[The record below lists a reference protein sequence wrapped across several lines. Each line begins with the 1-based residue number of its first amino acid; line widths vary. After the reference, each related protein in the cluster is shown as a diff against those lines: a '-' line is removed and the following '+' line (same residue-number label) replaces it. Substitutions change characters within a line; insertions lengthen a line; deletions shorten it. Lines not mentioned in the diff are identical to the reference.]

1 MVAGAAAWHDVT
13 LMPEPPPTWLRRGL
27 PLLVGCVTAACF
39 LPSLQNDFVLWDDD
53 LNITGNRKYRGLSP
67 AHLRW
72 MFTTLLGGHYQPLS
86 WLTLGVDHTLWG
98 MDARGYHL
106 TSLVLHTATGVA
118 VYALLRAVLEH
129 RETWTAYLAATLGA
143 LLYSVH
149 PLRVESVAW
158 VTERRDVVSGLFFVL
173 TLVAYLSMQ
182 RSEGAARRR
191 WLAASLAAFTLSLLS
206 KAWGMTLPVVL
217 LALDV
222 FPLRRLPGAGWGARA
237 RVALEKL
244 PWVVLAAGAGA
255 IAFVAQH
262 RIEAMKSLADHSPFE
277 RALQATYGLCFYL
290 WKTVIPVNLSPLYI
304 LPDDLSVATVR
315 FGVPFVLAIA
325 ITVVA
330 ALGWR
335 RWPWLLAAWAAYVAI
350 LSPVLGTAQTG
361 PQLAA
366 DRYSYLASLPLA
378 ALLAAGIERLLVRA
392 PVVVAVAAAAIVAA
406 YGVATARQTRVWH
419 DSMTLWNHALRVDPG
434 NFVAWTNRGWAEH
447 LDGDLTTAVADYTE
461 AIRLRP
467 GYALALNNRGFAR
480 QMQGDLRGAI
490 ADYTGAIL
498 SDPRYAEAVYNRG
511 TAQHARGD
519 LQAAL
524 ADYTQ
529 ALTIDPTDPRYPNNR
544 GLVRRALGDLAGA
557 REDFRRALEVADPDW
572 DGRDVIVKNLAG
584 SG

>member
-1 MVAGAAAWHDVT
+1 MVAGAAAWHDAT
-13 LMPEPPPTWLRRGL
+13 LMREPPPTWLRRGL
-27 PLLVGCVTAACF
+27 PILVAGVTAACF
-39 LPSLQNDFVLWDDD
+39 LPTLQNEFVLWDDD
-53 LNITGNRKYRGLSP
+53 MNITGNRKYRGLSP

-86 WLTLGVDHTLWG
+86 WLTLGVDHALWG

-106 TSLVLHTATGVA
+106 TSLVLHVATAVA
-118 VYALLRAVLEH
+118 VYALLRDVLER
-129 RETWTAYLAATLGA
+129 RETWTAYAAAAIGA
-143 LLYSVH
+143 LFYAAH

-173 TLVAYLSMQ
+173 TLLAYLRLQ
-182 RSEGAARRR
+182 RSAGAVRRG

-222 FPLRRLPGAGWGARA
+222 FPLRRLPGAGWGERA

-244 PWVVLAAGAGA
+244 PWAALAAGAGV

-262 RIEAMKSLADHSPFE
+262 RIEAMKSLSDHSPFE
-277 RALQATYGLCFYL
+277 RALQSTYGLCFYL
-290 WKTVIPVNLSPLYI
+290 WKTLVPTNLSPLYI
-304 LPDDLSVATVR
+304 LPDDLSVATLR

-330 ALGWR
+330 LLAWR
-335 RWPWLLAAWAAYVAI
+335 RWPWLLAAWVAYVAI
-350 LSPVLGTAQTG
+350 LSPVLGTVQTG

-366 DRYSYLASLPLA
+366 DRYTYLASLPVA
-378 ALLAAGIERLLVRA
+378 ALLAAGIERLLARA
-392 PVVVAVAAAAIVAA
+392 PLAAAVAAAVVAA

-419 DSMTLWNHALRVDPG
+419 DSMALWNHALAVDPG

-447 LDGDLTTAVADYTE
+447 LAGDLPKAVADYTE

-467 GYALALNNRGFAR
+467 SYALALNDRGFAR
-480 QMQGDLRGAI
+480 QMQGDLHGAI
-490 ADYTGAIL
+490 LDYTQAIL
-498 SDPRYAEAVYNRG
+498 SDPHYAEAVYNRG

-544 GLVRRALGDLAGA
+544 GLVRRALGDLTGA

-572 DGRDVIVKNLAG
+572 DGRDVIVKNLEG